1 MELASPSV
9 ALHLPLPEEVPG
21 SEGLKDIVFVY
32 RAAFPDL
39 TLTIDD
45 MVAEGDKVAVR
56 FTTKGTNTGPFIEVP
71 PTGKRI
77 TMTYIE
83 IFRIADG
90 KIIEIWGEADLL
102 GLMQQLGTAAP
113 RL

>member
-1 MELASPSV
+1 MIAESNKNLVRRFLEAVRGMGNLSTVDELVSPGV

-21 SEGLKDIVFVY
+21 SEGLKDIVLVY

-56 FTTKGTNTGPFIEVP
+56 FRTKGTNTGPFIEVP
-71 PTGKRI
+71 PT
-77 TMTYIE
+77 
-83 IFRIADG
+83 
-90 KIIEIWGEADLL
+90 
-102 GLMQQLGTAAP
+102 
-113 RL
+113 